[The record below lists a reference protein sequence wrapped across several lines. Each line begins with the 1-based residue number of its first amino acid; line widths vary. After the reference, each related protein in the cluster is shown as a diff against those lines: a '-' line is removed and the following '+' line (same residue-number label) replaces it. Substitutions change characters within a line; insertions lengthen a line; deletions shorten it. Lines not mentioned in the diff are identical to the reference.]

1 MDHLKKLYHEYCKS
15 YNVEPN
21 ELLLGEIQKVSA
33 DDNKTKSLNLS
44 SFNIPDTQC
53 TVLGK
58 LLFIISLHCFI
69 HLLALQALLHG
80 LYTNTTCK
88 TLELKGNN
96 IHGGATEALAK
107 LMRKNKTL
115 RNLRLEWNQL
125 GQMDTP
131 AFSVFCDALA
141 DNKGLIELDLRN
153 NSISHVGAS
162 ELASALKRNT
172 TLRMIDLR
180 WNNVGLIGGRA
191 LLAVCE
197 SNSTLTDIQLVGN
210 NIPDDIMQ
218 SIANALVKNEE
229 RRQTNFGHLQNMSVL
244 TRQLQNVQ
252 NDKDR
257 QITTVLTRMSLQE
270 QAMLKANRS
279 LAEKLKKLQEA
290 LDDRKLSF
298 NALSAKVSLLEADL
312 TVASQQYNDAQ
323 NEIKKLEMEKEQLV
337 HKIRRECKQE
347 KDELMDIQEKL
358 NREIHENLDT
368 QRRLTER
375 GHDLERKCEQL
386 QSTVH
391 DLRETIALN
400 DRDHQLKQS
409 TLADENQRLKA
420 KHKEELKDFE
430 LITTRDLHRLKEEY
444 GTNEQ
449 ILKDQLIKLETIR
462 STLEREVNSL
472 KSTISTQKLNF
483 EENTQHEKLRIKNEE
498 EKKQR
503 ELEDRL
509 RAITT
514 SKEELDSRYNQQ
526 LLTNRELQ
534 QKIGFQSVEIETFK
548 RQIESVQMTIMTK
561 DTEILEGR
569 EKAKTEYEKKLRII
583 QRDIDTNEE
592 LKDKIKKMENDLKDQ
607 QHSDRQIIRDLE
619 VRIGELQTTLNKRDQ
634 ELNRLRR
641 EEDQRLSYLRT
652 ALLDYIGKG
661 KSETS

>member
-153 NSISHVGAS
+153 NSISHFYIQS
-162 ELASALKRNT
+162 P
-172 TLRMIDLR
+172 DLR